1 MRLGWEEGQEP
12 RGINR
17 MVPGQVRA
25 LRGHSGPV
33 YGLTHLIRD
42 GPLIS
47 CSEDTTIR
55 LWDRE
60 SGAGL
65 AVFRGHQY
73 PVWCVRSDRLGL
85 QFVSGS
91 FDRTLR
97 LWRPEA
103 AHPLRV
109 YAGHEGSVDC
119 VDWHPN
125 CNYILSGSTDKS
137 VRMWSHLDGRLFL
150 FLECSA
156 FKKCCFKL
164 KPVSSQ
170 NPARCVR
177 VFASHKGGVSTL
189 ACSPDGKLLA
199 SGGEDRRI
207 MVVLKLSQRMRLKM
221 QDWISSL
228 GQSYHRGRHIIK
240 TFRCGTLRWDRW

>member
-1 MRLGWEEGQEP
+1 MDSLFLWLFFNIIDKDLNCNLTLFLMNSITYKTNINLILINNMGILEVGGSTVRLGWEEGREP

-73 PVWCVRSDRLGL
+73 PVWCVRADRLGL

-119 VDWHPN
+119 LDWHPN
-125 CNYILSGSTDKS
+125 CNYLLSGSTDKS
-137 VRMWSHLDGRLFL
+137 VRMWSHLDGRLTF
-150 FLECSA
+150 FYRDTVIVNET
-156 FKKCCFKL
+156 
-164 KPVSSQ
+164 P
-170 NPARCVR
+170 
-177 VFASHKGGVSTL
+177 GVSGF
-189 ACSPDGKLLA
+189 SPLTKVA
-199 SGGEDRRI
+199 
-207 MVVLKLSQRMRLKM
+207 
-221 QDWISSL
+221 
-228 GQSYHRGRHIIK
+228 
-240 TFRCGTLRWDRW
+240 